1 MVFKATLE
9 KWLARGEKCNE
20 KWLFGMA
27 LSEFCEV
34 EFGNH
39 EKFTLMIVI
48 FGLLLLERTSMM
60 HTRNNKQEEIP
71 LDKTNSLKKTKTK
84 QNRLALDSDAADW
97 LS

>member
-1 MVFKATLE
+1 
-9 KWLARGEKCNE
+9 
-20 KWLFGMA
+20 MA

-39 EKFTLMIVI
+39 EKYTLMIVI
-48 FGLLLLERTSMM
+48 FGLLLLERTSIM
-60 HTRNNKQEEIP
+60 HTRNNKQGEIAV
-71 LDKTNSLKKTKTK
+71 DKTNSLKMTKTK